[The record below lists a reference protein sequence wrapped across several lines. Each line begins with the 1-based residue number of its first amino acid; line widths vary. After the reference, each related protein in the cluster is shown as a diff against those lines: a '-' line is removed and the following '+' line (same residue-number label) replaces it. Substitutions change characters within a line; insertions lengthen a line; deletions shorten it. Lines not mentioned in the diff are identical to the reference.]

1 MKAGNDVQDENMK
14 TRLFSRKDMA
24 KPQQFYWDLYQGA
37 AKPSTESTVRGKYQV
52 MSHGKAK
59 SVLGLWTKGS
69 LAERKRNEQED
80 ITEEG
85 ILEAFRKKSKMLEDV
100 GRNCK
105 EYTLQDIHEA
115 YQVLLKSARLK
126 KLGMKED
133 FNITTSHR
141 R

>member
-1 MKAGNDVQDENMK
+1 MPSDVSWKGKKCAGVVEE
-14 TRLFSRKDMA
+14 
-24 KPQQFYWDLYQGA
+24 G
-37 AKPSTESTVRGKYQV
+37 
-52 MSHGKAK
+52 
-59 SVLGLWTKGS
+59 
-69 LAERKRNEQED
+69 ERKRNEQED

-85 ILEAFRKKSKMLEDV
+85 ILEAFRKESKMLEDG
-100 GRNCK
+100 GRNGK

>member
-1 MKAGNDVQDENMK
+1 MLKTGKLVQDENVIPK
-14 TRLFSRKDMA
+14 AKYVA
-24 KPQQFYWDLYQGA
+24 KPPQFYWDSYQGPA
-37 AKPSTESTVRGKYQV
+37 LPPTEINVRRKCQV

-59 SVLGLWTKGS
+59 SVLGLWKKGS
-69 LAERKRNEQED
+69 LVEKKKNEQED

-85 ILEAFRKKSKMLEDV
+85 ILEAFRKESKMLEDG
-100 GRNCK
+100 GRNGK

>member
-1 MKAGNDVQDENMK
+1 MK
-14 TRLFSRKDMA
+14 TRLFSKKDMA

-37 AKPSTESTVRGKYQV
+37 EQSSTEVNVKGKCQG

-59 SVLGLWTKGS
+59 SVLGLWKKGS
-69 LAERKRNEQED
+69 LVEKKKNEQED

-85 ILEAFRKKSKMLEDV
+85 ILEAFRKESKMLEDG
-100 GRNCK
+100 GRNGK

>member
-1 MKAGNDVQDENMK
+1 MPSDV
-14 TRLFSRKDMA
+14 S
-24 KPQQFYWDLYQGA
+24 
-37 AKPSTESTVRGKYQV
+37 
-52 MSHGKAK
+52 K
-59 SVLGLWTKGS
+59 SVLGLWKKGS
-69 LAERKRNEQED
+69 LVQRKKNEQED

-85 ILEAFRKKSKMLEDV
+85 ILEAFRKESKMLEDG
-100 GRNCK
+100 GRNGK

-115 YQVLLKSARLK
+115 YQFLLKSARLK